1 MKIPICEYPLLLLR
15 RCLSKLEQIYRGII
29 ECPLS
34 FPGSQAIL
42 LPLTGSTKQDND
54 SSMSTIK
61 PRDYKIALEL
71 KRRLTEAV
79 ELIDFKIYGS
89 KARGDDDEFSDLD
102 VFIEIASFDRK
113 TKDLISEIA
122 WEVGLEN
129 LIVISPIVFTQDEIE
144 NSPLRASP
152 ILININEEGI
162 RV

>member
-1 MKIPICEYPLLLLR
+1 
-15 RCLSKLEQIYRGII
+15 
-29 ECPLS
+29 
-34 FPGSQAIL
+34 
-42 LPLTGSTKQDND
+42 
-54 SSMSTIK
+54 MSTIK

-102 VFIEIASFDRK
+102 VFIEVASFDRK